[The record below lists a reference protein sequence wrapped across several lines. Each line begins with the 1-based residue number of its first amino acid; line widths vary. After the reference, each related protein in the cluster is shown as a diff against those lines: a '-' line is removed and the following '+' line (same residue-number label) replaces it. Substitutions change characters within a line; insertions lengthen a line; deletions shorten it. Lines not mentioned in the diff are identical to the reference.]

1 MKRIVKG
8 NEPAS
13 LVEHRA
19 SQHASYE
26 NLKKDDVRTSLLK
39 EQGNLCC
46 YCMRRIPESEKNPG
60 SKIEH
65 FLSQEEH
72 KGEELNYRNMLL
84 ACLGNEG
91 SPKRL
96 QTCDSFKGSSA
107 LSFNPSDNARNIED
121 LIGYKANGE
130 IYSSD
135 EQLNSDLDSVLN
147 LNIKSLKDN
156 RREIYLAVQN
166 RIQIEGRKIGQ
177 QNLKKRFL
185 EKEKEKWLALSAS
198 KYREYCLVGVHVI
211 DKKLKNLR

>member
-19 SQHASYE
+19 SQHGSYA
-26 NLKKDDVRTSLLK
+26 NLNNNDVRTSLLV
-39 EQGNLCC
+39 EQGHLCC
-46 YCMRRIPESEKNPG
+46 YCMRRIPESGKTPG

-65 FLSQEEH
+65 FLCQEDH

-96 QTCDSFKGSSA
+96 QTCDSFKGSTT
-107 LSFNPSDNARNIED
+107 LSVNPSDNARNIED
-121 LIGYKANGE
+121 LIVYKANGE
-130 IYSSD
+130 IYSPD
-135 EQLNSDLDSVLN
+135 DQLNIDLDSVLN
-147 LNIKSLKDN
+147 LNVKSLKDN

-166 RIQIEGRKIGQ
+166 RIQIEGKKIGKQ
-177 QNLKKRFL
+177 SLKKRFL
-185 EKEKEKWLALSAS
+185 EKEKEKWLALSSS
-198 KYREYCLVGVHVI
+198 KYKEYCMVGVYVI
-211 DKKLKNLR
+211 DKKLKKLG